1 MARSDERGGSGWL
14 TGSAPPRSSGGI
26 FLCGACQAS
35 GLCRLGIE
43 TERTIAGTGA
53 TYTAVCPSEY
63 EGGPGIAHGGW
74 TASALDEMLGHL
86 PLLYD
91 SLAVTKTLTIE
102 YLRPVPINIPLT
114 GSVHLAERKGRH
126 WHIEGELQVAATDT
140 PLARARGVWAEVDPT
155 RHFARFDAWVASQGA
170 DHE

>member
-1 MARSDERGGSGWL
+1 MARPDERGGARWP
-14 TGSAPPRSSGGI
+14 TGSAPPRSTGGV
-26 FLCGACQAS
+26 FLCGACRAS

-43 TERTIAGTGA
+43 SERTVPETGA
-53 TYTAVCPSEY
+53 AYTAVCPSEY

-74 TASALDEMLGHL
+74 TAGALDEMLGHL
-86 PLLYD
+86 PLLCD

-114 GSVHLAERKGRH
+114 GSVRLAERKGRH
-126 WHIEGELQVAATDT
+126 WHIEGELRVAATDA

-155 RHFARFDAWVASQGA
+155 RHFARFDAWVAKLGA